1 MALKAIPQQE
11 FQKCFQPWQH
21 GWVKCITAQ
30 GKYFKG
36 NHASVSCK
44 YTDMLA
50 VKQFRELYGHTSY
63 FFGSLFF
70 HLSLA
75 GRGKCSSGCPFWE
88 FSVNTSCTSNMIY
101 HSDWAMFLLWPILH
115 KQLHLPQ
122 LLGTGICVIVFNLK
136 IIFTILIIT
145 KHENLMWE

>member
-1 MALKAIPQQE
+1 LASYDFCLFPKITSALKGQRFQDTEDIQKIKKNKKRVMALKAIPQQE

-75 GRGKCSSGCPFWE
+75 GRGKCSSGCPF
-88 FSVNTSCTSNMIY
+88 
-101 HSDWAMFLLWPILH
+101 
-115 KQLHLPQ
+115 
-122 LLGTGICVIVFNLK
+122 
-136 IIFTILIIT
+136 
-145 KHENLMWE
+145 